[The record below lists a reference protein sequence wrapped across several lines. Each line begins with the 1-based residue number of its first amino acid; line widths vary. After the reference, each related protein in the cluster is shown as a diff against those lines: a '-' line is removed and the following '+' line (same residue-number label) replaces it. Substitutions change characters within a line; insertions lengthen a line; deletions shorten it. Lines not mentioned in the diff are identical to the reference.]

1 MQSFVIDKIS
11 DSRERSNIAAA
22 TSLLAGLVLKKDIV
36 SAVLREEI
44 MQDSVIY
51 QDIKAQGVQEGL
63 QQGVQQGL
71 QKGVQQGK
79 ADLVLHLLKIRLGK
93 LQSDDEA
100 CISALS
106 LERLEAL
113 GVAMFD
119 FSNRDD
125 LLAWLAEN

>member
-1 MQSFVIDKIS
+1 
-11 DSRERSNIAAA
+11 
-22 TSLLAGLVLKKDIV
+22 
-36 SAVLREEI
+36 

-63 QQGVQQGL
+63 
-71 QKGVQQGK
+71 KQGK

-100 CISALS
+100 RISALS

-119 FSNRDD
+119 FSKRDD
-125 LLAWLAEN
+125 LLAWLADN